1 MINQYEMPFY
11 LVKELPEIET
21 ELKETTTALNVFKTA
36 QCLVHYTKEKIKAH
50 DMNTVKRVMN
60 AAEKIYME
68 GNNAVKNALENVFV
82 FSFTSFICMCD
93 REEKNTLQAIMPLHL
108 YSAYILQVY
117 RSGN

>member
-1 MINQYEMPFY
+1 MINQYELPAS
-11 LVKELPEIET
+11 LVSELPEIEND
-21 ELKETTTALNVFKTA
+21 LKQTADTLNVFKTA

-50 DMNTVKRVMN
+50 DMNAVKRIMT
-60 AAEKIYME
+60 AAENIYMK

-82 FSFTSFICMCD
+82 YSFTSMICMCD
-93 REEKNTLQAIMPLHL
+93 REEKNHLQAIMPLHL